1 MQKSVVLK
9 GYKDGYEIE
18 LKADAAFSQ
27 ILIELTEL
35 FERLKHEKEKN
46 DEKIAFNIKT
56 GARLLTIDQKHEIE
70 KIVDNYPNFLVH
82 RIVSD
87 VINIKEALQ
96 IMDSKNVH
104 VNGDVIRNGQVK
116 DITGD
121 VLFLGN
127 LHQGG
132 ILRATGN
139 IYVMGSVSGIIH
151 AGFDSNV
158 RSIILGDI
166 SGAQQLRIGDL
177 VDIVDEEKVTVGTDS
192 LVFVND
198 LHVLEFTSIDKL
210 KSLRPKIFN
219 QVGGFYNGKSNSY
232 YLW

>member
-87 VINIKEALQ
+87 VINTKEALQ

-132 ILRATGN
+132 VLRATGN
-139 IYVMGSVSGIIH
+139 IYVMGSISGIIH

-177 VDIVDEEKVTVGTDS
+177 VDIVDEEKVTAGTDS

-198 LHVLEFTSIDKL
+198 KHPNTCTHL
-210 KSLRPKIFN
+210 
-219 QVGGFYNGKSNSY
+219 
-232 YLW
+232 

>member
-139 IYVMGSVSGIIH
+139 IYVMGSVNGIIH

-219 QVGGFYNGKSNSY
+219 QVGGF
-232 YLW
+232 

>member
-46 DEKIAFNIKT
+46 DEKITFNIKT

-139 IYVMGSVSGIIH
+139 IYVMGSVNGIIH

-219 QVGGFYNGKSNSY
+219 QVGGF
-232 YLW
+232 

>member
-87 VINIKEALQ
+87 VINTKEALQ

-132 ILRATGN
+132 VLRATGN

-151 AGFDSNV
+151 AGFDSNI

-177 VDIVDEEKVTVGTDS
+177 VDIVDEEKVTAGTDS

-219 QVGGFYNGKSNSY
+219 QVGGF
-232 YLW
+232 

>member
-87 VINIKEALQ
+87 VINTKEALQ

-132 ILRATGN
+132 VLRATGN

-177 VDIVDEEKVTVGTDS
+177 VDIVDEEKVTAGTDS
-192 LVFVND
+192 LVFVMIYM
-198 LHVLEFTSIDKL
+198 F
-210 KSLRPKIFN
+210 
-219 QVGGFYNGKSNSY
+219 
-232 YLW
+232 